1 MKSNISEVPISTQL
15 TSKRNPY
22 IWEVLMKTWHQYL
35 TITTIPGLQN
45 IYHASGR
52 LSSCMWTL
60 LFVIGFACT
69 VRDVYTTTTEYLSY
83 PVITSMTMDQVVALP
98 FPSVTVCNLNRIH
111 CTNLRKLAAQ
121 HWGTELGT
129 RLLELHVITN
139 CHVDFSWE
147 PVYQERLNN
156 KKHEQDTVY
165 PDITS
170 GNTRHYLK
178 EKFEDLT
185 TLPAEDS
192 SIYRKVKFSF

>member
-1 MKSNISEVPISTQL
+1 MVPVSIKL
-15 TSKRNPY
+15 TSKRNPF
-22 IWEVLMKTWHQYL
+22 IWEVLVKTWHQYL

-52 LSSCMWTL
+52 LSSYIWTL

-69 VRDVYTTTTEYLSY
+69 VRDVYTTTIEYLAY
-83 PVITSMTMDQVVALP
+83 PVITSTTVDQVVALP

-111 CTNLRKLAAQ
+111 CTNLRKLAAE

-129 RLLELHVITN
+129 RLLDLHVITN

-147 PVYQERLNN
+147 PVYQERQ
-156 KKHEQDTVY
+156 KSKMEEQNTVY

-170 GNTRHYLK
+170 RNTEHYL
-178 EKFEDLT
+178 EQKFEDLT
-185 TLPAEDS
+185 TIPAEDS
-192 SIYRKVKFSF
+192 SIYMKV

>member
-1 MKSNISEVPISTQL
+1 MESSIAVVPVSIKL
-15 TSKRNPY
+15 TSKRNPF
-22 IWEVLMKTWHQYL
+22 IWEVLVKTWHQYL

-52 LSSCMWTL
+52 LSSYIWTL

-69 VRDVYTTTTEYLSY
+69 VRDVYTTTIEYLAY
-83 PVITSMTMDQVVALP
+83 PVITSTTVDQVVALP

-111 CTNLRKLAAQ
+111 CTNLRKLAAE

-129 RLLELHVITN
+129 RLLDLHVITN

-147 PVYQERLNN
+147 PVYQERQ
-156 KKHEQDTVY
+156 KSKMEEQNTVY

-170 GNTRHYLK
+170 RNTEHYL
-178 EKFEDLT
+178 EQKFEDLT
-185 TLPAEDS
+185 TIPAEDS
-192 SIYRKVKFSF
+192 SIYMKV